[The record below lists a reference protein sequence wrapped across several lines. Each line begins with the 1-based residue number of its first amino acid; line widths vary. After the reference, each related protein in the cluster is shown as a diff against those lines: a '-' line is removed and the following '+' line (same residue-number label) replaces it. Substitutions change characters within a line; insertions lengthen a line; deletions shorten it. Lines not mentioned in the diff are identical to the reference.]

1 MSSSRVASLAAF
13 ALACATASCAALLG
27 FERLSGDETDGGVAE
42 AGEDAPGVDAGG
54 REGGACTE
62 LGVPAPPANA
72 EPGDVPPVLGAL
84 RLLDFGLEVGGVR
97 PEVPGLNLDLTCSVD
112 IASSSC
118 TTKLLPTTFE
128 THAKDKSPTGIDNAG
143 FSLIEYLSRLSD
155 VLSAK
160 SFNDGLQAGL
170 YGAVLRVQGWNGLPD
185 DDSVQ
190 VEVFPAIGFERN
202 GDGGT
207 KPAFDE
213 HDEWKL
219 DSRFQLG
226 GVLEASTIKSDRA
239 WVNGGRAVARFKEV
253 TLLLMLSDDPK
264 PFEVRMTDA
273 VLSATIGTD
282 ASGKRALRDGVV
294 AGRWKTSDFLG
305 QVRTIYL
312 ADSNG
317 LVDTTLCD
325 KVPGATLIYNGVKT
339 TVCDGR
345 DIRSDSEDNK
355 GLPCDAVSAA
365 ARVEAYAIDNLG
377 TFEASVD
384 GGGRCEDPAVP
395 LGDDCPP

>member
-1 MSSSRVASLAAF
+1 MPSRRAASFAAF
-13 ALACATASCAALLG
+13 ALACASASCAALLG
-27 FERLSGDETDGGVAE
+27 FERLSADDLDGGVAE
-42 AGEDAPGVDAGG
+42 AGPDGPEEVDAGD
-54 REGGACTE
+54 EGGPCRE
-62 LGVPAPPANA
+62 LGVPGPPADA
-72 EPGDVPPVLGAL
+72 APGDVPPVLGAL
-84 RLLDFGLEVGGVR
+84 RLLDFGLEVDGGR
-97 PEVPGLNLDLTCSVD
+97 PQIPGLNLDLTCSVD
-112 IASSSC
+112 VASSSC

-128 THAKDKSPTGIDNAG
+128 THAKDKSATGIDNAG

-160 SFNDGLQAGL
+160 AFNEGLQAGL

-185 DDSVQ
+185 DDAVQ

-207 KPAFDE
+207 RPAFDE

-219 DSRFQLG
+219 DSRFQVG
-226 GVLEASTIKSDRA
+226 GVLEASTIRSDRA
-239 WVNGGRAVARFKEV
+239 WVTGGRAVARFKEI
-253 TLLLMLSDDPK
+253 TLLLLLSDDPK

-282 ASGKRALRDGVV
+282 AAGRRALRDGVV

-325 KVPGATLIYNGVKT
+325 KVSGATLIYTGVKAT
-339 TVCDGR
+339 ICDGR

-355 GLPCDAVSAA
+355 DLPCDAVSAA
-365 ARVEAYAIDNLG
+365 ARVEAYAIDKLG
-377 TFEASVD
+377 AFEASFD
-384 GGGRCEDPAVP
+384 GGGRCEDPAIP